1 MFFQTFKRVK
11 HSNHQTPKPP
21 PTFHSFVLP
30 LLFKSN
36 KVELERLDKI
46 LINRGLVSTRV
57 RAEELIKE
65 TGVLVEGKLFT
76 KPGKKFPADVQL
88 ELLGQEL
95 QYVSRG
101 ALKLEKALDL
111 WEINPTGKTVMD
123 IGACTGGFT
132 ELVLERGALK
142 VFAVD
147 VGRDQLAQKLKDDS
161 RVINLEKT
169 HVRELNT
176 KLIPEMTQLCV
187 VDVSFISL
195 EKVLP
200 FIHSFMEENADLVL
214 LVKPQ
219 FEVGKENISKGGI
232 VKDVKLYPGVIDKV
246 KKLAGLSNF
255 VYQDHT
261 ESPILG
267 GNGNREFLMHLKR
280 K

>member
-1 MFFQTFKRVK
+1 M
-11 HSNHQTPKPP
+11 
-21 PTFHSFVLP
+21 
-30 LLFKSN
+30 
-36 KVELERLDKI
+36 ELERLDKI

-65 TGVLVEGKLFT
+65 NGVLVEGKLLT
-76 KPGKKFPADVQL
+76 KPGKKFPVDVKL

-111 WEINPTGKTVMD
+111 WNINPAGKKVMD
-123 IGACTGGFT
+123 IGASTGGFT
-132 ELVLERGALK
+132 ELVLERGAQL

-147 VGRDQLAQKLKDDS
+147 VGTDQLAQKLKDDE
-161 RVINLEKT
+161 RVLNLEQT
-169 HVRELNT
+169 HVRELNNKIIT
-176 KLIPEMTQLCV
+176 ENCELCV
-187 VDVSFISL
+187 IDVSFISL

-200 FIHSFMEENADLVL
+200 FLHAFMPSGADLVA

-219 FEVGKENISKGGI
+219 FEVGKDNIAKGGI
-232 VKDVKLYPGVIDKV
+232 VKDIKLYPQVIENV
-246 KKLAGLSNF
+246 KKAAELSNF
-255 VYQDHT
+255 IYQDHT

>member
-1 MFFQTFKRVK
+1 M
-11 HSNHQTPKPP
+11 
-21 PTFHSFVLP
+21 
-30 LLFKSN
+30 
-36 KVELERLDKI
+36 ELERLDKI

-65 TGVLVEGKLFT
+65 TGVLVEGKLLT
-76 KPGKKFPADVQL
+76 KPGKKFPVDIKI

-111 WEINPTGKTVMD
+111 WGIDPTGKTVMD

-132 ELVLERGALK
+132 ELVLERGAKK

-147 VGRDQLAQKLKDDS
+147 VGRDQLAQKLKEDE

-169 HVRELNT
+169 HVRELNN
-176 KLIPEMTQLCV
+176 KLITEMTQLCV

-200 FIHSFMEENADLVL
+200 FIHVFMEPGSDLVL

-232 VKDVKLYPGVIDKV
+232 VKDVKLYPGVIEKV
-246 KKLAGLSNF
+246 QKLAVLSNF
-255 VYQDHT
+255 IYQDHT

>member
-1 MFFQTFKRVK
+1 M
-11 HSNHQTPKPP
+11 
-21 PTFHSFVLP
+21 
-30 LLFKSN
+30 
-36 KVELERLDKI
+36 ELERLDKI

-65 TGVLVEGKLFT
+65 TGVLVEGKLLN
-76 KPGKKFPADVQL
+76 KPGKKFPVDVKL

-95 QYVSRG
+95 KYVSRG

-111 WEINPTGKTVMD
+111 WKIDPTGKTVMD

-132 ELVLERGALK
+132 ELVLERGAQK

-147 VGRDQLAQKLKDDS
+147 VGRDQLAKKLKEDE

-169 HVRELNT
+169 HVRELNN
-176 KLIPEMTQLCV
+176 KLITELTQLCV

-200 FIHSFMEENADLVL
+200 FIHAFMEQDADLVL

-232 VKDVKLYPGVIDKV
+232 VKDVKLYPGVIEKIQ
-246 KKLAGLSNF
+246 KLAVLSNF
-255 VYQDHT
+255 IYQDHT